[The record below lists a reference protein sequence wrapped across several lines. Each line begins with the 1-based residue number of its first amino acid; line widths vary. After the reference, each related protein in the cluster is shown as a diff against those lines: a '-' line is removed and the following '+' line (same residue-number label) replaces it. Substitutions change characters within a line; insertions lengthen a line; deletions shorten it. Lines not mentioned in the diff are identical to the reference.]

1 MKAKASITIA
11 ALLISTGV
19 WAQSPPQ
26 TDPKAYGTGS
36 TATDKGPPDAKQD
49 ADKAKSSQKMKQKHS
64 AGDMHH
70 DMDASGTSGT
80 RGTTGSGSTTGT
92 ELRND
97 LRNDL
102 TPPPPTSK
110 QDQGMMPM
118 PRKTEPTPTPTPDFP
133 PSKQY

>member
-11 ALLISTGV
+11 ALLISSGV
-19 WAQSPPQ
+19 CAQSPPQ
-26 TDPKAYGTGS
+26 TDPKAYGT
-36 TATDKGPPDAKQD
+36 TATDQGPPNAKQD
-49 ADKAKSSQKMKQKHS
+49 ADKAKSRQKLKPKHS

-80 RGTTGSGSTTGT
+80 SGTTSSGSTTGT

-97 LRNDL
+97 VRNDL
-102 TPPPPTSK
+102 APPPPTSK